1 MFKKFCSFG
10 AAAVASLGSA
20 VVALAQE
27 GGAGGGAGV
36 VNPPTIVTTNDIQ
49 GTIVTAIQPWI
60 TAGLGIG
67 IAVFCIYLGWR
78 LIRRF
83 TR

>member
-1 MFKKFCSFG
+1 MFKKLCSFG

-20 VVALAQE
+20 VVAFAQE
-27 GGAGGGAGV
+27 GNAGV

>member
-1 MFKKFCSFG
+1 MKKFFVG
-10 AAAVASLGSA
+10 AMCALP
-20 VVALAQE
+20 ALASSASVFAQE
-27 GGAGGGAGV
+27 SDSGQ
-36 VNPPTIVTTNDIQ
+36 VNPPSIVTVTDIQ
-49 GTIVTAIQPWI
+49 GTIVTAIQPWV

-78 LIRRF
+78 LIKRF

>member
-1 MFKKFCSFG
+1 MKKFIFS
-10 AAAVASLGSA
+10 
-20 VVALAQE
+20 ALAIAAPVSAIAQDNT
-27 GGAGGGAGV
+27 GTAV
-36 VNPPTIVTTNDIQ
+36 TPPNIVNVSDIQ
-49 GTIVTAIQPWI
+49 GTIVTAIQPWVA
-60 TAGLGIG
+60 AGLGIG

>member
-1 MFKKFCSFG
+1 MKKFLFS
-10 AAAVASLGSA
+10 AAAIAASSP
-20 VVALAQE
+20 ALLFAE
-27 GGAGGGAGV
+27 GENTGATV
-36 VNPPTIVTTNDIQ
+36 TPPSIVQVSDIQ
-49 GTIVTAIQPWI
+49 GTIVTAIQPWVA
-60 TAGLGIG
+60 AGLGIG